1 MKTLENNRKTKAVRI
16 RQNGKGKDSTSFI
29 ASFFQIYQGEESII
43 QAKSFASEKN
53 AEKWAMKVLAD

>member
-16 RQNGKGKDSTSFI
+16 RQNGDSTSFI

>member
-16 RQNGKGKDSTSFI
+16 RQNGKDSTSFI

-43 QAKSFASEKN
+43 QAKSFATEKN